1 MVVMDPEG
9 LSVGELA
16 AATGLTVRT
25 LHHYDSLGLVCPS
38 ERTAAGHRRYLP
50 ADVEQ
55 LYRVQALRALDL
67 SLREVA
73 GLFATGTRADLAEV
87 VARQVDQ
94 VRERIERERDLL
106 AHLEVLQEGLRSRD
120 GHDTADLITT
130 IARTTKLNQNLR
142 HDYRE
147 QSNRYDLTRGASP
160 SVLDPVRR
168 ALVGAPGRVL
178 YDVGGGTGNYA
189 AAFRAEGW
197 DPTVIDP
204 SAEMRGQ
211 AEAKGLAV
219 LAGEATALPAAD
231 QSADAV
237 IMISMLH
244 QVPDWRTALDEA
256 ARVLRRGG
264 RLAVM
269 VLAADHLEQVTWAY
283 DLFPSTRAFAL
294 ARRPTLADLT
304 GHLPGTVAVPLW
316 FTELALG
323 LRQLRELLDRGEDP
337 RASREEA
344 RVRIGD
350 ATILHWTSPG
360 AASS

>member
-25 LHHYDSLGLVCPS
+25 LHHYDSLGLVCPA
-38 ERTAAGHRRYLP
+38 ERTAAGHRRYRP

-73 GLFATGTRADLAEV
+73 DLFATGTRDDLAEV
-87 VARQVDQ
+87 VARQVSQ

-106 AHLEVLQEGLRSRD
+106 AHLEVLQEGLRSHD

-147 QSNRYDLTRGASP
+147 QSNRYDQTRAASP

-168 ALVGAPGRVL
+168 ALAGAPGRVL

-189 AAFRAEGW
+189 AAFQAEGRPGAASRRAPGG
-197 DPTVIDP
+197 DGAGRRSPRAGHLGVRPVPEHPGFRSRPPAHPGRTHRP
-204 SAEMRGQ
+204 PAGH
-211 AEAKGLAV
+211 GTAV
-219 LAGEATALPAAD
+219 LAGCHANAPWVSTA
-231 QSADAV
+231 QSCC
-237 IMISMLH
+237 
-244 QVPDWRTALDEA
+244 
-256 ARVLRRGG
+256 
-264 RLAVM
+264 
-269 VLAADHLEQVTWAY
+269 
-283 DLFPSTRAFAL
+283 
-294 ARRPTLADLT
+294 
-304 GHLPGTVAVPLW
+304 
-316 FTELALG
+316 
-323 LRQLRELLDRGEDP
+323 LRER
-337 RASREEA
+337 SC
-344 RVRIGD
+344 
-350 ATILHWTSPG
+350 
-360 AASS
+360 